1 MIETER
7 TLKKTGKTSRE
18 RRFFISSLGVDP
30 KKALRVAVS
39 HWDIENPLHWTL
51 DMVFDED
58 HSLARFG
65 HAAENLAIMRHFA
78 FDMIRCDKVTD
89 GPVRF
94 AECFSGQQSANSNQQ
109 KGLKRPLTLAAER
122 WLLAA

>member
-1 MIETER
+1 MAGSWL
-7 TLKKTGKTSRE
+7 LKHSAIG
-18 RRFFISSLGVDP
+18 RRSH
-30 KKALRVAVS
+30 VAVS

-58 HSLARFG
+58 HSRARFG

-78 FDMIRCDKVTD
+78 FDMICCDKVMD

-94 AECFSGQQSANSNQQ
+94 AECFSVQQPAISSQQ
-109 KGLKRPLTLAAER
+109 NEN
-122 WLLAA
+122 